1 MIDKLYIHGFKTKN
15 SKHLQLGF
23 TLVELIIVLLILGVL
38 AAIIVPKI
46 SNYVEDAK
54 SVGTLAQLKNIRSAF
69 ELYRTQHNNKYP
81 TLADLQSNWSV
92 MINNTSIDGSLS
104 VDGKYGPYMQQP
116 PKNPWTESTSVVN
129 IVSAG
134 DIADG
139 WRYNENTG
147 EIVPV
152 GFDEGTGKFAEP

>member
-1 MIDKLYIHGFKTKN
+1 MIDKQYTGGINIKSH
-15 SKHLQLGF
+15 KHFQFGF

-54 SVGTLAQLKNIRSAF
+54 SVGTFSQLKNIRSAF

-92 MINNTSIDGSLS
+92 MINNTNIDGTIS
-104 VDGKYGPYMQQP
+104 VDGKFGPYMQQP
-116 PKNPWTESTSVVN
+116 PKNPWTESSLVIN

-134 DIADG
+134 DMSDG

-147 EIVPV
+147 EIIAV
-152 GFDEGTGKFAEP
+152 GFDEGTGKFVEP